1 MPLYNYDCSGCE
13 RVAEVLIRR
22 GNDEPSTCKDCG
34 GDLKRRL
41 STFATPQTELDK
53 IRSID
58 PQYKR
63 MVEDH
68 MARTPEAEPMRHL
81 NRLTPFS
88 AAEDPGDPIDFQ

>member
-22 GNDEPSTCKDCG
+22 GHDEPSTCEDCG

-88 AAEDPGDPIDFQ
+88 AAEDPGDPIDF

>member
-22 GNDEPSTCKDCG
+22 GHDEPRTCEDCG

-88 AAEDPGDPIDFQ
+88 AAEDPGDPIDF